1 MKVASSWTVL
11 VAVACAV
18 PVCAGELAFKGVP
31 MGSPKSALFQTFVG
45 ISCRVPG
52 EAFRDDGEEVCDAP
66 PGSIDFGGVR
76 ADGVM
81 FRIVAGRVEG
91 FEATFPWSS
100 YERMRDAAVAL
111 YGPGVESVQM
121 LQGQFTQPFPSRI
134 WRATVGGGASVVIFE
149 RAGAGQGLA
158 SGATG
163 ALKQWA
169 ERNRRRRRPRG
180 D

>member
-1 MKVASSWTVL
+1 MAAVLWVAQVS
-11 VAVACAV
+11 AD
-18 PVCAGELAFKGVP
+18 ELAFNGVP
-31 MGSPKSALFQTFVG
+31 MGAPKAALFQTFVG
-45 ISCRVPG
+45 VTCRVPS
-52 EAFRDDGEEVCDAP
+52 EEFRDDGDEVCNAP
-66 PGSIDFGGVR
+66 AGSIKFGGER

-91 FEATFPWSS
+91 FEVTFPWSS
-100 YERMRDAAVAL
+100 YQRMRDAAAAI
-111 YGPGVESVQM
+111 YGPGVESMQTM
-121 LQGQFTQPFPSRI
+121 QGQFTQPFPSRV
-134 WRATVGGGASVVIFE
+134 WRATLDGGASVVIFE

-169 ERNRRRRRPRG
+169 ERNRRRRRPGG